1 VRSSYRFVILG
12 EPRGKGRPRFT
23 RDGHTYTDS
32 ETRAYEKKV
41 RQAFLAA
48 YPLREPFPK
57 GEPVRAVM
65 TAYYAIPKSES
76 KIKRELM
83 ATGYIRPTKKPDTDN
98 IAKIVLD
105 SLNGLAYH
113 DDAQVVTCEVRKY
126 YGIEPRVEVEVK
138 EVMNE

>member
-1 VRSSYRFVILG
+1 MRSSYSFVIIG

-41 RQAFLAA
+41 RQSFISA
-48 YPLREPFPK
+48 YHRFEPFPK
-57 GEPVRAVM
+57 GEPIRAM
-65 TAYYAIPKSES
+65 ITAYYAIPKSES

-126 YGIEPRVEVEVK
+126 YGVEPRVEVFIG